1 MKYDINPVQIAK
13 IAGVLRKAGSD
24 NMVRSFDEAVNYWN
38 SLTGESQYA
47 GDGCNMGGWGYRVDI
62 FVDSTRDY
70 IVHVEVD
77 GIKSG
82 LFFRTDVHC
91 DIVIQEVAL

>member
-13 IAGVLRKAGSD
+13 IAGVLRKAGGD
-24 NMVRSFDEAVNYWN
+24 RMVRSFDEAVTFWN
-38 SLTGESQYA
+38 GLTGESQYA
-47 GDGCNMGGWGYRVDI
+47 GEGCNIGHLGHRVDI
-62 FVDSTRDY
+62 FVDSARDY

-82 LFFRTDVHC
+82 LFFRTDIHC
-91 DIVIQEVAL
+91 DVVIQEVAL